1 MGLADFGLQDEIEGL
16 DGMEVE
22 AGEIVVTLGEQ
33 PLGIVM
39 CLTAIEAGEG
49 GNVELEL
56 DVLLLQA
63 DVVAM
68 VHITIS
74 LGMGK
79 HDVIATTLDEVDK
92 LPEIDGLTEI
102 ACLNQQMV
110 AIVGDGQEI
119 ATLQA
124 TLKQTVEHVLGALA
138 QLDVAR
144 VFGHEFVKSLTQV
157 GWTVG
162 EIFHHMRGKPYTA
175 HSQFLITPQY
185 MKGIVEVLYSVV
197 NTGQQMTVPVGVATE
212 QAGFLYCC
220 LEKHHSE

>member
-1 MGLADFGLQDEIEGL
+1 MGLRDGIDGGEEGLADFGMKDEIQGL

-22 AGEIVVTLGEQ
+22 AGEIVETLGEQ

-39 CLTAIEAGEG
+39 RLTAIEAGEG
-49 GNVELEL
+49 GNIELEL

-63 DVVAM
+63 DVIATL
-68 VHITIS
+68 HITIT

-79 HDVIATTLDEVDK
+79 NYIIATTLDEVDK

-124 TLKQTVEHVLGALA
+124 TLKQTVEHVLGA
-138 QLDVAR
+138 
-144 VFGHEFVKSLTQV
+144 
-157 GWTVG
+157 
-162 EIFHHMRGKPYTA
+162 
-175 HSQFLITPQY
+175 
-185 MKGIVEVLYSVV
+185 
-197 NTGQQMTVPVGVATE
+197 
-212 QAGFLYCC
+212 
-220 LEKHHSE
+220 

>member
-1 MGLADFGLQDEIEGL
+1 MGLRDGSDGGEEGLADFGMKDEIQGL

-22 AGEIVVTLGEQ
+22 AGKVVVALGQ
-33 PLGIVM
+33 KPLGIVVR
-39 CLTAIEAGEG
+39 LTAVEAGEG

-68 VHITIS
+68 IHITIT

-79 HDVIATTLDEVDK
+79 YYMIATTLDEVDK

-124 TLKQTVEHVLGALA
+124 TLKQTVEHVLGA
-138 QLDVAR
+138 
-144 VFGHEFVKSLTQV
+144 
-157 GWTVG
+157 
-162 EIFHHMRGKPYTA
+162 
-175 HSQFLITPQY
+175 
-185 MKGIVEVLYSVV
+185 
-197 NTGQQMTVPVGVATE
+197 
-212 QAGFLYCC
+212 
-220 LEKHHSE
+220 

>member
-22 AGEIVVTLGEQ
+22 AGEIVETLGEQ

-39 CLTAIEAGEG
+39 RLTAIEAGEG

-63 DVVAM
+63 DVIATL
-68 VHITIS
+68 HITIA

-110 AIVGDGQEI
+110 AIVGDGQEM

-124 TLKQTVEHVLGALA
+124 TLKQTVEHVLGA
-138 QLDVAR
+138 
-144 VFGHEFVKSLTQV
+144 
-157 GWTVG
+157 
-162 EIFHHMRGKPYTA
+162 
-175 HSQFLITPQY
+175 
-185 MKGIVEVLYSVV
+185 
-197 NTGQQMTVPVGVATE
+197 
-212 QAGFLYCC
+212 
-220 LEKHHSE
+220 

>member
-22 AGEIVVTLGEQ
+22 AGEIVETLGEQ

-39 CLTAIEAGEG
+39 RLTAIEAGEG
-49 GNVELEL
+49 GNIELEL

-63 DVVAM
+63 DVIATL
-68 VHITIS
+68 HITIA

-110 AIVGDGQEI
+110 AIVGDGQEM

-124 TLKQTVEHVLGALA
+124 TLKQTVEHVLGA
-138 QLDVAR
+138 
-144 VFGHEFVKSLTQV
+144 
-157 GWTVG
+157 
-162 EIFHHMRGKPYTA
+162 
-175 HSQFLITPQY
+175 
-185 MKGIVEVLYSVV
+185 
-197 NTGQQMTVPVGVATE
+197 
-212 QAGFLYCC
+212 
-220 LEKHHSE
+220 

>member
-1 MGLADFGLQDEIEGL
+1 MGLRDGSDGGEEGLADFGMKDEIQGL

-22 AGEIVVTLGEQ
+22 AGKVVVALGQQ
-33 PLGIVM
+33 PLGIVAR
-39 CLTAIEAGEG
+39 LTAIEAGEG

-63 DVVAM
+63 DVIATL
-68 VHITIS
+68 HITIA

-124 TLKQTVEHVLGALA
+124 TLKQTVEHVLGA
-138 QLDVAR
+138 
-144 VFGHEFVKSLTQV
+144 
-157 GWTVG
+157 
-162 EIFHHMRGKPYTA
+162 
-175 HSQFLITPQY
+175 
-185 MKGIVEVLYSVV
+185 
-197 NTGQQMTVPVGVATE
+197 
-212 QAGFLYCC
+212 
-220 LEKHHSE
+220 